1 MKIRVIFTIVF
12 VCSINL
18 LHSQNIE
25 IPYNLSNGNQTPSY
39 ESTISQYKMLAKK
52 YKELK
57 LIEFSYTDA
66 NEPLHLVQIK
76 KRTKS
81 NVKVNILINN
91 GIHPGEPEG
100 IDASLILC
108 QNILEILHKEKPSKV
123 KYFKNDYELTEL
135 VTLLDHA
142 NIYIIPIYNVDGAK
156 NRNSHSRAN
165 QNGPEAYGFRAN
177 NKNLDLNRDFIKLD
191 SKNAKAFTE
200 IFHYVKPH
208 LFIDT
213 HTSNGADYQHVVT
226 YIATQRDKLHST
238 IANYQYDTFM
248 PELDKQ
254 LKSKSF
260 DAVPYVNNWTD
271 KPEAGWPAFYESPR
285 YATGYSTLF
294 NAIGF
299 TLETHML
306 KKYSERVEGSYAFL
320 LSCLKIANKDYETIA
335 VNKINADADI
345 ALEDEFN
352 INWKLD
358 TSTYQLIKFKGYE
371 SSYKKSEVGNHD
383 RLFYDRNK
391 PFEKDIKFYNKYV
404 STKSVIKPK
413 AYIIPFAWDQAIDR
427 LIINKVKF
435 ERVKK
440 DTLMDLAVY
449 YIEDYKTVT
458 KPYEG
463 HYLHSQV
470 KLNKKDTKILV
481 RKGDFIVYTN
491 QFQNRYIVETLEPE
505 AVDSYFNWNF
515 FDAILGQKE
524 HFSDYVFEDTAAEL
538 LKNNIELRTAFEK
551 QKADDVEFAKNKYAQ
566 LEYIYKSSEY
576 FEKTFMRYPIY
587 RLEK

>member
-1 MKIRVIFTIVF
+1 
-12 VCSINL
+12 
-18 LHSQNIE
+18 
-25 IPYNLSNGNQTPSY
+25 
-39 ESTISQYKMLAKK
+39 MLAKK

-238 IANYQYDTFM
+238 IANYQYDAFM

-320 LSCLKIANKDYETIA
+320 LSCLKIANKDYETIT

-391 PFEKDIKFYNKYV
+391 PFEKDVKFYNKYV

-440 DTLMDLAVY
+440 DTLMDLGVY

-551 QKADDVEFAKNKYAQ
+551 KKADDVEFAKNKYAQ

>member
-551 QKADDVEFAKNKYAQ
+551 KKADDVEFAKNKYAQ

>member
-238 IANYQYDTFM
+238 IANYQYDAFM

-320 LSCLKIANKDYETIA
+320 LSCLKIANKDYETIT

-371 SSYKKSEVGNHD
+371 SSYKKSEIGNHD

-391 PFEKDIKFYNKYV
+391 PFEKDVKFYNKYV

-440 DTLMDLAVY
+440 DTLMDLGVY

-551 QKADDVEFAKNKYAQ
+551 KKADDVEFAKNKYAQ

>member
-1 MKIRVIFTIVF
+1 MKIRLFFTFVF
-12 VCSINL
+12 VFSVKL

>member
-1 MKIRVIFTIVF
+1 
-12 VCSINL
+12 
-18 LHSQNIE
+18 
-25 IPYNLSNGNQTPSY
+25 
-39 ESTISQYKMLAKK
+39 MLAKK

>member
-1 MKIRVIFTIVF
+1 
-12 VCSINL
+12 
-18 LHSQNIE
+18 
-25 IPYNLSNGNQTPSY
+25 
-39 ESTISQYKMLAKK
+39 MLAKK

-238 IANYQYDTFM
+238 IANYHYDTFM

>member
-1 MKIRVIFTIVF
+1 MKNKLFLILVFLFSYSLIR
-12 VCSINL
+12 
-18 LHSQNIE
+18 SQSVE

-39 ESTISQYKMLAKK
+39 EATISHYKKLAKK

-57 LIEFSYTDA
+57 ILEFSYTDA
-66 NEPLHLVQIK
+66 AEPLLLVEIK
-76 KRTKS
+76 KPSKT
-81 NVKVNILINN
+81 NNKVNILINN

-100 IDASLILC
+100 IDASIILC
-108 QNILEILHKEKPSKV
+108 QNILELINREKQTKV
-123 KYFKNDYELTEL
+123 KYFKNEYELKDL
-135 VTLLDHA
+135 VDLLDHA
-142 NIYIIPIYNVDGAK
+142 NLYIIPVYNIDGAK
-156 NRNSHSRAN
+156 NRNSFSRAN
-165 QNGPEAYGFRAN
+165 QNGPEEYGFRGN

-191 SKNAKAFTE
+191 SKNARAFTE
-200 IFHYVKPH
+200 IFHKVNPH

-213 HTSNGADYQHVVT
+213 HTSNGADYQHIVT
-226 YIATQRDKLHST
+226 YIATQRDKLNTT
-238 IANYQYDTFM
+238 IANYQYDAFM
-248 PELDKQ
+248 PELDRQ
-254 LKSKSF
+254 LKAKNF

-320 LSCLKIANKDYETIA
+320 LSCLKIANKDYELIA
-335 VNKINADADI
+335 TNKITADADV
-345 ALEDEFN
+345 ALQEEFN
-352 INWKLD
+352 LNWKLD
-358 TSTYQLIKFKGYE
+358 TSSHQIIKFKGYE
-371 SSYKKSEVGNHD
+371 STYKKSEVGNHD
-383 RLFYDRNK
+383 RLFYDRTK
-391 PFEKDIKFYNKYV
+391 PFEKDVKFYNKYV
-404 STKSVIKPK
+404 STKSVQKPT
-413 AYIIPFAWDQAIDR
+413 AYIIPFAWDQVVDR
-427 LIINKVKF
+427 LIYNKVKF

-440 DTLMDLAVY
+440 DTLMNLSVY
-449 YIEDYKTVT
+449 YVEDYKTVG

-470 KLNKKDTKILV
+470 KLSKKQTNILV
-481 RKGDFIVYTN
+481 RKGDFIVYTD
-491 QFQNRYIVETLEPE
+491 QVQNRYIVETLEPE

-538 LKNNIELRTAFEK
+538 LKNNESLRTAFEK
-551 QKADDVEFAKNKYAQ
+551 KKLEDIDFAKNKYAQ

-576 FEKTFMRYPIY
+576 FEKTFMRYPVY

>member
-238 IANYQYDTFM
+238 IANYHYDTFM

-551 QKADDVEFAKNKYAQ
+551 KKADDVEFAKNKYAQ

>member
-238 IANYQYDTFM
+238 IANYQYDAFM

-320 LSCLKIANKDYETIA
+320 LSCLKIANKDYETIT

-391 PFEKDIKFYNKYV
+391 PFEKDVKFYNKYV

-440 DTLMDLAVY
+440 DTLMDLGVY

-551 QKADDVEFAKNKYAQ
+551 KKADDVEFAKNKYAQ